1 MKGFVY
7 DTGSEDIVF
16 YIEQGQTMRSK
27 DYDNEINVEVDL
39 GTKFTYLGVDCIVT
53 DRKRLCVDEDYCF
66 WGYEYV
72 DKRGLITSGSISFD
86 LINKLIRQGKI
97 VING

>member
-1 MKGFVY
+1 MKDFVY
-7 DTGSEDIVF
+7 GSSSEDIVF
-16 YIEQGQTMRSK
+16 YIEQGQTMKSK
-27 DYDNEINVEVDL
+27 DFENGITVEVDL

-53 DRKRLCVDEDYCF
+53 DRQRYCF

-72 DKRGLITSGSISFD
+72 DKRGLITKGSISFD